1 MKKKIMTLTL
11 VGLSLIG
18 LASCNINS
26 TNNNTTT
33 TLPIDTS
40 TTTPQ
45 NSSSIA
51 STSAS
56 TSTPVVS
63 SSTSVGTI
71 STPAISSS
79 TSAGTISTP
88 AVSSSSSTSKAST
101 SKVSTSTTEKK
112 TSYSNPSYSSVDEIN
127 NGINITEIV
136 GYNEA
141 AYVKFEA
148 DDTDY
153 NVYYKKVDDDSFT
166 KIDDELVRINNDIG
180 RADILGLNP
189 GNYVLKIENKNN
201 PSINT
206 ITNSIAITKQ
216 DRSGYAHF
224 NYNEGVGAY
233 NDDGSLK
240 DNTTVVYVNDDNKNT
255 VEATI
260 AGTKYVGLSD
270 ILKHSTNAS
279 NPVCIRIL
287 GTIGAATWP
296 STTPS
301 VSAYTAATNTTV
313 KGVNGEY
320 LSLKNYTEEEIIQG
334 GYNTLD
340 ESEYSKLNG
349 LTNKIKYDSS
359 KSEFDS
365 YYNMLDISG
374 AKNVTVEGVGD
385 DAEIFQW
392 GFTWKSDCKSI
403 EVKNITFNDY
413 AEDACS
419 FEGSGSDSNLTTIS
433 AFTSTRYWLHN
444 NTFNRGV
451 NYWDVCSEQDKHD
464 GDGSTDLK
472 RVAYVT
478 FSYNQYNN
486 CHKTGL
492 VGGSDTQMTASVTFH
507 HNYYNECQSRLPFA
521 RQANMH
527 MYNNYYNKSTGNNM
541 QIYAGAY
548 AFIENCY
555 FDSVKNTYSISDR
568 GIALAAVKS
577 YNNIYNECS
586 SGAAT
591 IVSSRTEA
599 VDNENVF
606 NSHFDVDPSVFYFNN
621 NNNISDVDLMFEAE
635 NVPTLVPLYAGAGK
649 AVSLDYS
656 LNIIEK
662 NEPATIDD
670 DTKNYATYTNQVPT
684 AAGLYYHTLDANNN
698 IADESNISDTTY
710 VLENKGKITIHDS
723 SATESTVGYYIL
735 DNTPTTGTVTY
746 SFDVTLT
753 GVGSKWNFARFLD
766 NTGKE
771 VLAIRVAADTKYIA
785 YTLNGDD
792 TTETV
797 IKSTAFKAG
806 TYSISLTV
814 NYNTSTATLS
824 VGTNSATI
832 SNFNSQIIGFKFMTA
847 VKATDRSFT
856 VTNIKVE

>member
-1 MKKKIMTLTL
+1 MKKKLLALTL
-11 VGLSLIG
+11 VGLSLVG
-18 LASCNINS
+18 LASCNIDS
-26 TNNNTTT
+26 AINTTSNT
-33 TLPIDTS
+33 TIPTDTSTSVPQSSTATTS
-40 TTTPQ
+40 TTT
-45 NSSSIA
+45 
-51 STSAS
+51 
-56 TSTPVVS
+56 
-63 SSTSVGTI
+63 
-71 STPAISSS
+71 
-79 TSAGTISTP
+79 STP
-88 AVSSSSSTSKAST
+88 AVPSTTATSTNTTTSTSTSKST
-101 SKVSTSTTEKK
+101 TSRTTTSTSTTTEK
-112 TSYSNPSYSSVDEIN
+112 TSYTNPSYSSYDEVN
-127 NGINITEIV
+127 NGINVTEIV

-148 DDTDY
+148 ENTQY
-153 NVYYKKVDDDSFT
+153 NVYYKNVDDNEFT
-166 KIDDELVRINNDIG
+166 KIDDELVRVNNDSG
-180 RADILGLNP
+180 RADILGLTP
-189 GNYVLKIENKNN
+189 GNYVIKIENKNN
-201 PSINT
+201 TSINT
-206 ITNSIAITKQ
+206 VTKSIVIAKQ

-224 NYNEGVGAY
+224 NYNKGVGAY
-233 NDDGSLK
+233 NDDGTLK
-240 DNTTVVYVNDDNKNT
+240 DNTTVVYVNESNKNT
-255 VEATI
+255 VKATI
-260 AGTKYVGLSD
+260 DGHTYTGLSD
-270 ILKHSTNAS
+270 ILKHSTNEA
-279 NPVCIRIL
+279 NPVCVRIL
-287 GTIGAATWP
+287 GTIGAATWSGLTSP
-296 STTPS
+296 VS
-301 VSAYTAATNTTV
+301 VYSKATNTTV
-313 KGVNGEY
+313 KGLNDEY
-320 LSLKNYTEEEIIQG
+320 LQLKNYTEEEIIQG
-334 GYNTLD
+334 GFNTLN
-340 ESEYSKLNG
+340 EAVYSKLNG
-349 LTNKIKYDSS
+349 LSNRIKYDGT
-359 KSEFDS
+359 EFDS

-374 AKNVTVEGVGD
+374 AKNVTVEGVGE
-385 DAEIFQW
+385 DAKIFQW

-403 EVKNITFNDY
+403 EIKNLTFDDY
-413 AEDACS
+413 TEDACS
-419 FEGSGSDSNLTTIS
+419 FEGSGSDSNLNKIS
-433 AFTSTRYWLHN
+433 AFTSTRYWVHN
-444 NTFNRGV
+444 NTFDSGI

-464 GDGSTDLK
+464 GDGSTDIK

-478 FSYNQYNN
+478 FSYNQYND

-492 VGGSDTQMTASVTFH
+492 VGGSDSQMTSGVTFH
-507 HNYYNECQSRLPFA
+507 HKYYNACKSRLPFA

-527 MYNNYYNKSTGNNM
+527 MYNNYYYKSSGNNM

-555 FDSVKNTYSISDR
+555 FSNVKNTYSISDR

-591 IVSSRTEA
+591 IVSSRTES

-684 AAGLYYHTLDANNN
+684 AAGLYYHTLDADNN
-698 IADESNISDTTY
+698 IADEANIADTTY

-792 TTETV
+792 KTETV

-847 VKATDRSFT
+847 IKAADRSFT

>member
-26 TNNNTTT
+26 SSNNTTT

-40 TTTPQ
+40 TSIPQ
-45 NSSSIA
+45 SSSSIA
-51 STSAS
+51 STS
-56 TSTPVVS
+56 TPAIS

-71 STPAISSS
+71 STPAI
-79 TSAGTISTP
+79 
-88 AVSSSSSTSKAST
+88 SSSSSTSKAST

-153 NVYYKKVDDDSFT
+153 NVYYKKVDDASFT

-189 GNYVLKIENKNN
+189 ENYVLKIENKNN

-206 ITNSIAITKQ
+206 ITNSIVITKQ

-233 NDDGSLK
+233 NDDGTLK
-240 DNTTVVYVNDDNKNT
+240 DNTTIVYVNEDNKNT

-279 NPVCIRIL
+279 NPVCVRIL

-301 VSAYTAATNTTV
+301 VSAYSAATNTTV

-413 AEDACS
+413 TEDACS

-492 VGGSDTQMTASVTFH
+492 VGGADTQMTASVTFH

-555 FDSVKNTYSISDR
+555 FDSVKNTYSISSR
-568 GIALAAVKS
+568 NIAEAAVKS
-577 YNNIYNECS
+577 YNNQYHNCN
-586 SGAAT
+586 SGSAI
-591 IVSSRTEA
+591 IVESRTE
-599 VDNENVF
+599 VVPNGNVF
-606 NSHFDVDPSVFYFNN
+606 SQTFDVDPNIFYFNN
-621 NNNISDVDLMFEAE
+621 NNNISDVDLMLKA
-635 NVPTLVPLYAGAGK
+635 NDVPTYIPLYAGAGK
-649 AVSLDYS
+649 RVALDYS
-656 LNIIEK
+656 LNYIEE
-662 NEPATIDD
+662 NDPYV
-670 DTKNYATYTNQVPT
+670 DTKEYATYTNQIPT
-684 AAGLYYHTLDANNN
+684 EQGLYYHTLDGNNN
-698 IADESNISDTTY
+698 IPTEDKITDSTAVYMD
-710 VLENKGKITIHDS
+710 KGKISIYDS

-735 DNTPTTGTVTY
+735 DNTPNTGTVIY

-753 GVGSKWNFARFLD
+753 GIGSKWNFARFLD

-785 YTLNGDD
+785 YTINGDD
-792 TTETV
+792 TTEKT
-797 IKSTAFKAG
+797 ISSSKFEAG
-806 TYSISLTV
+806 TYSIKLIV
-814 NYNTSTATLS
+814 NYNNSTATLRI
-824 VGTNSATI
+824 NSNEATI

-856 VTNIKVE
+856 VSNIKVE